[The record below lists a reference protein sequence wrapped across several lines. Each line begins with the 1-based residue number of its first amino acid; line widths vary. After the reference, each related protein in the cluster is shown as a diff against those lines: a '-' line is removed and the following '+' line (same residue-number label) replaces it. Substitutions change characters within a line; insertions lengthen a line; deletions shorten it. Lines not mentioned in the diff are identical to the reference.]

1 MLRVTDRQKAAVP
14 RSVQR
19 LLLYSVAIFLL
30 TSTVR
35 AVSLADFTD
44 VTAGHYQVFAQ
55 SGLPMASQVNGFMNE
70 MLRHYSRY
78 FSNWTFKD
86 ASRVVVFDNLADFH
100 AYARGA
106 IGATHPG
113 LAGYCHLKTDASG
126 DTFYELVTYE
136 HDRLWPVL
144 AHEGFHQFIG
154 YELGDAVPVWLNE
167 GLAQYFE
174 NSSVKGSRLIPG
186 GLDPTRLAAAQ
197 ALLRS
202 RQMLAVP
209 DLLTMER
216 GTFYANPAITYP
228 MSWALVHFLMN
239 RDGLNYQSSHFRRYL
254 QDLRW
259 NRDELDSFRKRF
271 GRESLEWE
279 KEFRSYVAHL
289 RALK

>member
-289 RALK
+289 RAP